1 MFNETAPNAIWSARP
16 SLRAN
21 VVSLVACVV
30 ITVLV
35 WRFVPF
41 AIKALYEATPNLP
54 FWSVS
59 TILWFQS
66 VIKWVLL
73 AGIVFNLWKMA
84 IIWTE
89 RYELTPSRF
98 LHHHGILVRKH
109 DQIELQRLRD
119 FRVINP
125 LFAQSM
131 GLGKVWMLARDE
143 TSPEMTIGPF
153 TNAREVHELIR
164 DAMLAHQRATG
175 YREFESNPG
184 S

>member
-21 VVSLVACVV
+21 VVSLIAAVV
-30 ITVLV
+30 ITLV
-35 WRFVPF
+35 VWNLVPF
-41 AIKALYEATPNLP
+41 AIKAAYEATPNLP
-54 FWSVS
+54 FWSYE
-59 TILWFQS
+59 TILWAQRI
-66 VIKWVLL
+66 IKWAMLV
-73 AGIVFNLWKMA
+73 GIAINLWRMGVL
-84 IIWTE
+84 WTE
-89 RYELTPSRF
+89 RYEITPGRF

-109 DQIELQRLRD
+109 DQIELQRIRD

-143 TSPEMTIGPF
+143 TSPEITIGPF
-153 TNAREVHELIR
+153 TNAREVQEIIR

-175 YREFESNPG
+175 YREFESSPG
-184 S
+184 G